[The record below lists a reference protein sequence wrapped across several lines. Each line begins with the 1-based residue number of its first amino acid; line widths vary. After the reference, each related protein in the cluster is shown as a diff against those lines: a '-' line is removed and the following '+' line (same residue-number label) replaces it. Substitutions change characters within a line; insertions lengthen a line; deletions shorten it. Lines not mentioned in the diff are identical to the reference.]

1 MVRIGA
7 DSQMWSLHPPFD
19 LLATFTFP
27 PSVVPNTISVEPS
40 ERFFYVSTTG
50 GDVYHVPL
58 FKRRAELGARGDVE
72 AVGGGGQGAPPI
84 KLQGHVIS
92 LK

>member
-1 MVRIGA
+1 
-7 DSQMWSLHPPFD
+7 MWSLHAPFN

-27 PSVVPNTISVEPS
+27 PSVLPSLISVDPS
-40 ERFFYVSTTG
+40 ERFFYVATTS

-58 FKRRAELGARGDVE
+58 FQRRAELGARGDVE
-72 AVGGGGQGAPPI
+72 AVGGGGQGAPPV
-84 KLQGHVIS
+84 KVTGRVIS